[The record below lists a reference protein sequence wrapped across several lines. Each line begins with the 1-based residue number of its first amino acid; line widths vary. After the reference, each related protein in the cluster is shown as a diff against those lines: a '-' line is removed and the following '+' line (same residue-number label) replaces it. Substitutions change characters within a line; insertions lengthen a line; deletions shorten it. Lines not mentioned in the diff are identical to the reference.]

1 MVKKSPSEVKEKW
14 KRKLKAATEDIRA
27 GVEAV
32 EVAPSKLAIEQKE
45 LLKKKI
51 IEAIDSGVW
60 EKQLS
65 KVTLE
70 DWKKA
75 VLETGIPRIA
85 GGVEKADKKM
95 EEFFNWLLPAV
106 EAAKAEIKTKK
117 DGTIESS
124 IARAGEFMRAMHKRK
139 FKGR

>member
-1 MVKKSPSEVKEKW
+1 MAKKDPLKVKEKW

-32 EVAPSKLAIEQKE
+32 DVAPSKKAIEQKE
-45 LLKKKI
+45 LLKKKL
-51 IEAIDSGVW
+51 IEAIDSGIW
-60 EKQLS
+60 EKQLG

-85 GGVEKADKKM
+85 SGVEKADKKM
-95 EEFFNWLLPAV
+95 EDFFKWLIDAV

-124 IARAGEFMRAMHKRK
+124 IARASEFMRAMHKRK
-139 FKGR
+139 YKAR